1 MAAEVGQNTLLGA
14 LKELIC
20 FGRTSLEN
28 VEKDVAKGIVNNL
41 RFYLLIG
48 AQMYVYRVQNP
59 SV

>member
-14 LKELIC
+14 LKELIG

-48 AQMYVYRVQNP
+48 AQMHV
-59 SV
+59 